1 MCLNLDPRGMHG
13 KKKPRYNLVTLDQE
27 RRCLGCN
34 FSFYIFLGASL
45 SCLCPHSSIR
55 VYSWI
60 MYQCLTSDLWAL
72 NDQLWVTKLEQKH
85 SYRPDF
91 LKCCCFFCLF
101 FGGVLVCFCLFVTCL
116 SYLLIA
122 VVVWAY
128 IRYLKPN
135 STKHMYNPNSLI
147 SPLAVNVI
155 QLLWI

>member
-1 MCLNLDPRGMHG
+1 MGAVKEGLNRQWRVSDCRRKVCGTGSVHQSG
-13 KKKPRYNLVTLDQE
+13 E
-27 RRCLGCN
+27 RRGTGLSDGSPESPPLPPPLAEAASC
-34 FSFYIFLGASL
+34 GAIL
-45 SCLCPHSSIR
+45 QPEEKGKI
-55 VYSWI
+55 
-60 MYQCLTSDLWAL
+60 
-72 NDQLWVTKLEQKH
+72 DQLWVTKLEQKH

-101 FGGVLVCFCLFVTCL
+101 FGGVLVCFGLFVTCL